1 MAQKSDLNKKK
12 VFVGLSGGVDS
23 SLAAALLIQRGF
35 EVIGVYMNNWT
46 QNVGNMCCSTDQDAM
61 DARLVA
67 QKLGIKFYIWN
78 FEEEYQAKVMDYFF
92 HEYEAGRT
100 PNPDVMCNREIKF
113 KLFLDRALGLGAD
126 YVATGHYARIREEHG
141 VFHLLK
147 GLDPTK
153 DQSYFLCALGQK
165 ELSKS
170 LFPVGDYTKKDVR
183 QLAEELG
190 LHTAGK
196 KDSQGICFVGQ
207 INIKEFLK
215 SKIEPNPGK
224 VMGREGDYLG
234 EHEGLAFYT
243 IGQREGLTMLSNGP
257 WYVVDKDLLRN
268 RLIVSKDPHDELMW
282 RSSCLVEDITW
293 TAEEQAMPLV
303 CEVSIRYR
311 HDPVSAV
318 IEQAPYGRLKIS
330 FQEAQRAITPGQL
343 AVIYQGEELLGSGV
357 IAQVL

>member
-1 MAQKSDLNKKK
+1 MAVKSELGKKK

-23 SLAAALLIQRGF
+23 SLAAALLLDRGF
-35 EVIGVYMNNWT
+35 EVIGVYMKNWT
-46 QNVGNMCCSTDQDAM
+46 QNVGNLCCATDQDAM

-113 KLFLDRALGLGAD
+113 KLFLDRAMGLGAD
-126 YVATGHYARIREEHG
+126 YVATGHYARIREQDDI
-141 VFHLLK
+141 FHLLK
-147 GLDPTK
+147 GLDASK

-165 ELSKS
+165 ELSKT
-170 LFPVGDYTKKDVR
+170 LFPIGDYTKLDVR
-183 QLAEELG
+183 RLAEEQG
-190 LHTAGK
+190 LHTFGK

-207 INIKEFLK
+207 VNIKEFLK
-215 SKIEPNPGK
+215 SKIDPKPGK
-224 VMGREGDYLG
+224 VIDRDGVYLG
-234 EHEGLAFYT
+234 DHEGLAFYT

-268 RLIVSKDPHDELMW
+268 RLIVSRDPNDELMW
-282 RSSCLVEDITW
+282 RSQCLVEDVTW
-293 TAEEQAMPLV
+293 TNAPSDLPLA
-303 CEVSIRYR
+303 CQVSVRYR
-311 HDPVSAV
+311 HEPEAAIVEAAQND
-318 IEQAPYGRLKIS
+318 RLKITFS
-330 FQEAQRAITPGQL
+330 QPQRAITPGQL
-343 AVIYQGEELLGSGV
+343 AVFYQDDELLGCGV